1 MDAQERAV
9 MEQVRRRFAEA
20 RFLEHVGITL
30 EGLGRGW
37 AETALVVGP
46 QHGQAQ
52 GFVHAGVQATMADHT
67 AGTAGGT
74 LVGDDQAVLTVEMKL
89 NLLRPAVGKSLR
101 CRAEVV
107 KAGKSLMFCEAKV
120 HAGGADGEKLVATFT
135 STLAVVAAPS
145 GASG

>member
-1 MDAQERAV
+1 MASNDLEAL
-9 MEQVRRRFAEA
+9 RRMFATA

-30 EGLGRGW
+30 EGAGKGW

-52 GFVHAGVQATMADHT
+52 GFVHAGVLATMADHT
-67 AGTAGGT
+67 AGTAGGS
-74 LVGDDQAVLTVEMKL
+74 LAGQGQAVLTVEMKL

-107 KAGKSLMFCEAKV
+107 KGGRSLMFCEARV
-120 HAGGADGEKLVATFT
+120 HALGADGEKLVATFT
-135 STLAVVAAPS
+135 STLAVVPAPA
-145 GASG
+145 GAGG